1 MPCTYNFIYTK
12 YTFSCYHA
20 YKAKA
25 SLLEPG
31 HSRAA
36 TSTMSSDPQHASQET
51 PPYPAVVYSYPLQIL
66 IWGFIEKSIWCELSR
81 AAVVGRATKI
91 NRERWSYFTASVTGA
106 MGPHGAGSADSQA
119 LHCWGLTTAL
129 GRPIQCLLGLICI
142 LPGHCQR
149 AL

>member
-1 MPCTYNFIYTK
+1 MPCTYNLIHTK
-12 YTFSCYHA
+12 YTFSCSHA

-25 SLLEPG
+25 SLLEPR

-81 AAVVGRATKI
+81 AAVVGRATEI
-91 NRERWSYFTASVTGA
+91 NSERWSYFTASVTEA
-106 MGPHGAGSADSQA
+106 LGPHGAGSADSQA

-129 GRPIQCLLGLICI
+129 GRPIQRLLGLICI